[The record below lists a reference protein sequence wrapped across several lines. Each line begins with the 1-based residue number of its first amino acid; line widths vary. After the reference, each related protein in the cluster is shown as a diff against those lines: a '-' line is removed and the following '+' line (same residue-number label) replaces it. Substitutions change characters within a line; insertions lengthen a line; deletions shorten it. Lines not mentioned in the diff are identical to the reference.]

1 MVIGALIFWIGLAI
15 AVALYAQRKGRSA
28 VGWLLFSVI
37 LSPLLGLIFVAV
49 LPELIDDAEADRV
62 PCPFCAEDIRP
73 EAIKCPHCRTELGQ
87 RWIPGAKAS
96 D

>member
-1 MVIGALIFWIGLAI
+1 MVIGAFIFWIGLAI

-28 VGWLLFSVI
+28 VGWLLFSII

-49 LPELIDDAEADRV
+49 LPELVDDAEADRV
-62 PCPFCAEDIRP
+62 PCPFSEDIRP
-73 EAIKCPHCRTELGQ
+73 KAIKCPQCRTELGA
-87 RWIPGAKAS
+87 RWIPGARAA